1 MRKDFLRFFETDAS
15 LPVCPQSTTLALI
28 EAKSHEYN
36 CYTAVIESPKDA

>member
-36 CYTAVIESPKDA
+36 SYTTVIESQENA